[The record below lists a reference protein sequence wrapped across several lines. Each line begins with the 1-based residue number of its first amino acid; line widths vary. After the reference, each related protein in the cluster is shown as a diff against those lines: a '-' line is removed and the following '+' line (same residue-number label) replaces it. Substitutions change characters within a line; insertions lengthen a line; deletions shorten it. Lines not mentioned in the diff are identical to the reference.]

1 MLNILRNR
9 MPDLD
14 EARDMATDGA
24 AKAADIAAQA
34 AREAS
39 GYLEEWAADGLE
51 SIRERPLTWSAAS
64 LGVGMAIG
72 GLLAVWAKLES
83 NGRRRPRTIAARAR
97 TRKSLRGPGKAKRPR
112 STRHASLDD

>member
-14 EARDMATDGA
+14 EARDMAADGA
-24 AKAADIAAQA
+24 TKAADIAAQA
-34 AREAS
+34 AKEAS

-83 NGRRRPRTIAARAR
+83 SGRSTPRTMAARSR
-97 TRKSLRGPGKAKRPR
+97 TRKSSSGLAKAKRPR
-112 STRHASLDD
+112 GTRRALDD